1 MRRAN
6 WLCFVTTILGVQSGA
21 VFAQTIGGYAAMGA
35 SETQG
40 STYTGSWVPYLV
52 NNRGLDFG
60 GSGNPYNVA
69 VGGATSATLLTQGQH
84 TEVRDLILAGDVD
97 LAYLSIGGNDFGAV
111 ATSIAT
117 GTLSGAALTNW
128 ANGVVNNI
136 LTAVDTVL
144 SANPTGMVVSSIPD
158 MTLTPAGRQIGSVP
172 IFLER
177 GLAAVNLV
185 NSILRPAIL
194 ERDIVYIDFAQAM
207 RDLDAQP
214 PVVGGVTINMVTAST
229 NPTHFFQDNLHPAAV
244 GNGIIAN
251 VMMAAANIAYG
262 TSTPLLT
269 DLEILTRAGLAA
281 SYAGETSNLD
291 YSRYIIQ
298 APSEEY
304 LLVASTD
311 NSRFIQIDGDQN
323 AQTIAQS
330 PALFAPLDAAH
341 DAAGNRYVIDAAFS
355 RVTRYDDAG
364 QASIFADAGD
374 GILLPTA
381 IEADGQGNFF
391 VANYLSDQIVRI
403 DSSGN
408 ATLFSDAAR
417 GLESPFG
424 LAAGTGG
431 NLFVA
436 EVDSRRV
443 LTVDSSGNATVLAD
457 AADGLATPV
466 ALAFGADGFLY
477 VADAALSKV
486 FRIDALGNTTIFA
499 DAADGVFFPTGLA
512 FDGDGNLYVANYLSD
527 QIIKLDPSGV
537 GSVFATAA
545 DGIDGPFGLDFLS
558 GAGASFALEGG
569 LRIAAVPE
577 AASGLLTALAT
588 MLAGAF
594 WLRRRAGWDERHLS
608 A

>member
-1 MRRAN
+1 MRRAT
-6 WLCFVTTILGVQSGA
+6 WICLSISLFFGESRSA
-21 VFAQTIGGYAAMGA
+21 FAQTIGGYAAMGA

-84 TEVRDLILAGDVD
+84 TEVRDLVLAGDVD
-97 LAYLSIGGNDFGAV
+97 LAYLSIGGNDFGAAAV
-111 ATSIAT
+111 SIVT
-117 GTLSGAALTNW
+117 GSLNGQALNNW
-128 ANGVVNNI
+128 AQGIVNNI
-136 LTAVDTVL
+136 MTAVDTVL
-144 SANPTGMVVSSIPD
+144 SANPTGMVVASIPD
-158 MTLTPAGRQIGSVP
+158 MTLTPGGRQYASVP

-185 NSILRPAIL
+185 NSLLRPAVL
-194 ERDIVYIDFAQAM
+194 DRGAVYIDFAEAM
-207 RDLDAQP
+207 RDMNATPL
-214 PVVGGVTINMVTAST
+214 VVGGVTIDMVNAST
-229 NPTHFFQDNLHPAAV
+229 NPRNFFQDNLHPAAV

-251 VMMAAANIAYG
+251 VMMAAANIGYG
-262 TSTPLLT
+262 TTTPLLT

-281 SYAGETSNLD
+281 SYTGETSNLD
-291 YSRYIIQ
+291 YSRYIITP
-298 APSEEY
+298 PSNDF
-304 LLVASTD
+304 LLVASAD
-311 NSRFIQIDGDQN
+311 NARFVQIDGDQN
-323 AQTIAQS
+323 AQTIAQN

-341 DAAGNRYVIDAAFS
+341 DAAGNRYVIDAAYS
-355 RVTRYDDAG
+355 RITRYDAAG
-364 QASIFADAGD
+364 VGTVFADAGD

-381 IEADGQGNFF
+381 IEADGQGSFF
-391 VANYLSDQIVRI
+391 VANYLSDQILRI
-403 DSSGN
+403 DSGGN
-408 ATLFSDAAR
+408 ATLFSSAAN

-443 LTVDSSGNATVLAD
+443 LTVDSLGNATVLAD

-466 ALAFGADGFLY
+466 ALAFGTDGFLY

-512 FDGDGNLYVANYLSD
+512 FDGDGNLYVANYLTD

-545 DGIDGPFGLDFLS
+545 DGIDGPFGLDFLAG
-558 GAGASFALEGG
+558 GAALAFEGG

-577 AASGLLTALAT
+577 APSGLLAALAAT
-588 MLAGAF
+588 LAGTS
-594 WLRRRAGWDERHLS
+594 WRWRRVGRRFTG
-608 A
+608 